1 MGVIKMDKEYL
12 DLICD
17 NEGEEEV
24 KIAKDFEDEWIDI
37 NEEAWELQVKRRM
50 KLCIKIKTLQ
60 TTKDKEE
67 QRGSRDDECC

>member
-1 MGVIKMDKEYL
+1 MGVIKMDMEYL

-37 NEEAWELQVKRRM
+37 NEEA
-50 KLCIKIKTLQ
+50 
-60 TTKDKEE
+60 
-67 QRGSRDDECC
+67 

>member
-24 KIAKDFEDEWIDI
+24 KIAKDFEDERIDI
-37 NEEAWELQVKRRM
+37 NEEAWEL
-50 KLCIKIKTLQ
+50 
-60 TTKDKEE
+60 
-67 QRGSRDDECC
+67 

>member
-17 NEGEEEV
+17 NEGEEV

-37 NEEAWELQVKRRM
+37 NEEA
-50 KLCIKIKTLQ
+50 
-60 TTKDKEE
+60 
-67 QRGSRDDECC
+67 

>member
-17 NEGEEEV
+17 NEGEEEEV

-37 NEEAWELQVKRRM
+37 NEEA
-50 KLCIKIKTLQ
+50 
-60 TTKDKEE
+60 
-67 QRGSRDDECC
+67 

>member
-24 KIAKDFEDEWIDI
+24 KIAKDFEDE
-37 NEEAWELQVKRRM
+37 
-50 KLCIKIKTLQ
+50 
-60 TTKDKEE
+60 
-67 QRGSRDDECC
+67 

>member
-1 MGVIKMDKEYL
+1 MLMIKIKLTNVANINIIYVMIERWGVIKMDKEYL

-37 NEEAWELQVKRRM
+37 NEEA
-50 KLCIKIKTLQ
+50 
-60 TTKDKEE
+60 
-67 QRGSRDDECC
+67 

>member
-1 MGVIKMDKEYL
+1 MDKEYL

-37 NEEAWELQVKRRM
+37 NAEAGEL
-50 KLCIKIKTLQ
+50 
-60 TTKDKEE
+60 
-67 QRGSRDDECC
+67 